1 MADAS
6 AFIWTVQLCCSIS
19 INMFCVQFACGIG
32 IGTSSR
38 AVTLVSSDVDLQTSA
53 LTAPALTPFRHL
65 QARIYPGTTIPS
77 ERLVTC
83 RGLFEIL
90 IPFLI
95 GIWFLDNEV
104 RQLLLKYTY
113 RHVKLSLCSCKTINK
128 IRCLCQK
135 QEWITLIPARRGCR
149 RHPFLRNVTR

>member
-1 MADAS
+1 
-6 AFIWTVQLCCSIS
+6 
-19 INMFCVQFACGIG
+19 MFCVQFACGIG

-53 LTAPALTPFRHL
+53 LTAPALIPFCHL

-90 IPFLI
+90 LPFSLVY
-95 GIWFLDNEV
+95 GFLTMRFDN
-104 RQLLLKYTY
+104 
-113 RHVKLSLCSCKTINK
+113 SS
-128 IRCLCQK
+128 
-135 QEWITLIPARRGCR
+135 
-149 RHPFLRNVTR
+149 